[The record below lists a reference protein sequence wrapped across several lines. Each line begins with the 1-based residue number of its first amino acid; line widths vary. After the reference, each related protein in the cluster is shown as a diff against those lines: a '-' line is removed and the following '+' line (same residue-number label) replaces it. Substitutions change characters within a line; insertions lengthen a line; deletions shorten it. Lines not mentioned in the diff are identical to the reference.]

1 MSNYKN
7 EQQQTKGEEEYSLYF
22 DGACKGNPGPAG
34 AGYVL
39 YQGSRE
45 VSYKYEFVGINETN
59 NVAEYHALVLGL
71 KQSLSCGVR
80 NLIVYGDSLL
90 VINQVTGKF
99 KINSHKLNKYY
110 EFAIELS
117 KQFESVR
124 FHHIP
129 REKNK
134 RADELA
140 NLSLRNI
147 SI

>member
-7 EQQQTKGEEEYSLYF
+7 EEQIQGEEYSLYF

-99 KINSHKLNKYY
+99 NVNSHKLNKYY

-124 FHHIP
+124 FQHIP

>member
-1 MSNYKN
+1 MSNHLK
-7 EQQQTKGEEEYSLYF
+7 EEPYSLYF

-45 VSYKYEFVGINETN
+45 VSYKYEFIGTNETN

-71 KQSLSCGVR
+71 KQSLSYGVR
-80 NLIVYGDSLL
+80 NLTVYGDSLL

-99 KINSHKLNKYY
+99 KVNSHKLNKYY
-110 EFAIELS
+110 EFAVELS

-124 FHHIP
+124 FQYIP

-147 SI
+147 SM

>member
-7 EQQQTKGEEEYSLYF
+7 EQQIQGEEYSLYF

-45 VSYKYEFVGINETN
+45 VSYKYEFVGTNETN

-99 KINSHKLNKYY
+99 KVNSHKLNKYY

-124 FHHIP
+124 FQHIP

-140 NLSLRNI
+140 NLSLHNI

>member
-7 EQQQTKGEEEYSLYF
+7 EEEPYSLYF

-39 YQGSRE
+39 YQGSIE
-45 VSYKYEFVGINETN
+45 VSYKYEFIGTNETN

-71 KQSLSCGVR
+71 KQSLSYGVR
-80 NLIVYGDSLL
+80 NLTVYGDSLL

-99 KINSHKLNKYY
+99 KVNSHKLNKYY
-110 EFAIELS
+110 EFAVELS

-124 FHHIP
+124 FQHIP

-147 SI
+147 SM

>member
-7 EQQQTKGEEEYSLYF
+7 EEQIQGQPEEYSLYF

-45 VSYKYEFVGINETN
+45 VSYKYEFVGTNETN

-71 KQSLSCGVR
+71 KQSLSYGVR

-99 KINSHKLNKYY
+99 KVNSHKLNKYY
-110 EFAIELS
+110 EFAVELS

-124 FHHIP
+124 FQHIP

-147 SI
+147 SM